1 SSGDGRGFDEIA
13 AEARALVAEQ
23 LFAADV
29 DRVARALVAAT
40 GRDEGW
46 RAAVAGVLAGFDV
59 YRTYVGAGETAR
71 GPDGARVDAAV
82 SRAARTGGSAP
93 VLAQVRDVLVGARRG
108 PEADEARLRFQQLA
122 AAVAAKG
129 VEDTALYRYARLMA

>member
-1 SSGDGRGFDEIA
+1 
-13 AEARALVAEQ
+13 
-23 LFAADV
+23 
-29 DRVARALVAAT
+29 

-93 VLAQVRDVLVGARRG
+93 VLAQVRDVLLGARRG

-129 VEDTALYRYARLMA
+129 VEDTALYRYARLMARNEVGGDPGRFAWTVDEFHAANAEACNQWPR